1 MKIADLHIEARNGQE
16 PAITHGGPE
25 TPQAKP
31 PEHGERGENARKRLA
46 DLGRRVTG
54 GIRTAR
60 TGAARLVDR
69 APETMHAARA
79 AAVDLTTNLQK
90 APDSTLRWLAAT
102 SVGVGAGFYLRRSPR
117 LVVAAG
123 ILPAVVMGAAIVLRP
138 NTAEPPLDAQA
149 APTGS
154 GPASDPDLPKG
165 SRLTDGVDLA
175 VGLDGID
182 E

>member
-1 MKIADLHIEARNGQE
+1 MKTADLHTESRNGQN
-16 PAITHGGPE
+16 PAIAHGGPE
-25 TPQAKP
+25 APEAKP
-31 PEHGERGENARKRLA
+31 PEHGERGEGTRKRLA

-79 AAVDLTTNLQK
+79 AAVDLTANLQK

-102 SVGVGAGFYLRRSPR
+102 SVGIAAGFYLRRSPR

-123 ILPAVVMGAAIVLRP
+123 VLPAVVMGAAIALRP
-138 NTAEPPLDAQA
+138 NAAEPPLDASA
-149 APTGS
+149 KPTRPAPAGD
-154 GPASDPDLPKG
+154 SDIAEGVK
-165 SRLTDGVDLA
+165 LTDGVDLA